1 MEHKKRKLRIG
12 ILVDD
17 SMIPI
22 WAYRMMEALKTEA
35 NSEIFL
41 ALKMNAERKKQNSL
55 LTSYSKNSR
64 KLFFDFYYLLDKKI
78 NKCTPNAFETR
89 NLKDILSKNSTFINF
104 QLSGGEIE
112 KQSLEAIKKYE
123 IDILITLSEEYFTPH
138 LNQVARLGAWSFQ
151 QFVSGDEHGDLT
163 GVREVLE
170 GIEETEITL
179 QANFGGQKKS
189 QVLYKSR
196 FSTDPFSLNRNKNT
210 FYWKASS
217 IILLKIKELNELG
230 EEVFFEKIKALN
242 DHLAFNSKKAHT
254 IPSNKEMLVYAPR
267 LMLLKLL
274 DKFDSTFNFHQW
286 ILLFKI
292 GTSDKISTDLSTFQ
306 RIIPPHDRFWADPFI
321 LKREDKYY
329 IFFEELI
336 YRENKGYICLIE
348 MDEYGNYTEP
358 IKILEQNYHLSYPF
372 LIEDDHELFMIPES
386 KQNNTIE
393 LYKCKQFP
401 EKWELEKVLMKNIK
415 AVDTSILFQDNK
427 YWLFCNITNNDTPLA
442 QDELNLFYS
451 DKLITDKWIS
461 HPKNPIVS
469 DFKRSRPAGKI
480 FKHKNKLYR
489 PAQNGLKHYGYG
501 IAINQIV
508 ELTENSYREELI
520 DSISPDWEE
529 DIIGTHTLNSVS
541 RLTVIDALIK
551 RRKKSTFF

>member
-1 MEHKKRKLRIG
+1 MKNKKLRIG

-17 SMIPI
+17 NRIPM
-22 WAYRMMEALKTEA
+22 WAYRMIKTLEMEGV
-35 NSEIFL
+35 SELVL
-41 ALKMNAERKKQNSL
+41 ALRVNAESTKQNNL
-55 LTSYSKNSR
+55 ARNLFKNSSE
-64 KLFFDFYYLLDKKI
+64 LFFNSCNFWDRKI
-78 NKCTPNAFETR
+78 NKCIPNAFETR
-89 NLKDILSKNSTFINF
+89 SLKDLLSVNSPFINL
-104 QLSGGEIE
+104 QLSNGKVE
-112 KQSLEAIKKYE
+112 KQSLEEIKKYE
-123 IDILITLSEEYFTPH
+123 LDILLILSNEYFHPH
-138 LNQVARLGAWSFQ
+138 LYPIARLGAWSFQ
-151 QFVSGDEHGDLT
+151 QFESGGKHRDLT
-163 GVREVLE
+163 GIREVLQ

-179 QANFGGQKKS
+179 HATFGGHKKRL
-189 QVLYKSR
+189 VLNKTS

-210 FYWKASS
+210 FYWKASA
-217 IILLKIKELNELG
+217 IIPLKIKELNELG
-230 EEVFFEKIKALN
+230 EELFFKKMKTIN
-242 DHLAFNSKKAHT
+242 DLPHFNSKKANT
-254 IPSNKEMLVYAPR
+254 VPSNKEMLVYAPK

-274 DKFDSTFNFHQW
+274 DKFDLTFNFHQW

-292 GTSDKISTDLSTFQ
+292 GTIDKVSTDLSKFQ
-306 RIIPPHDRFWADPFI
+306 KIIPPRDRFWADPFI

-336 YRENKGYICLIE
+336 YRDNKGYICLIE
-348 MDEYGNYTEP
+348 MDQLGNYTEP

-372 LIEDDHELFMIPES
+372 LIEDENELFMIPES

-401 EKWELEKVLMKNIK
+401 LKWELEKVLMNNIK
-415 AVDTSILFQDNK
+415 AVDTTILFQDNK
-427 YWLFCNITNNDTPLA
+427 YWLFCNITNSDTPLA
-442 QDELNLFYS
+442 QDELHLFYS
-451 DKLITDKWIS
+451 DKLTNDKWIK
-461 HPKNPIVS
+461 HPKNPIAS

-520 DSISPDWEE
+520 DSIFPEWEK
-529 DIIGTHTLNSVS
+529 DVIGTHTINSVN

-551 RRKKSTFF
+551 RKKKSTFF